1 MYDSITEETKRLK
14 IDIEFQLQ
22 ALQRDQTDL
31 TKKDRLKNQELI
43 EKEMQSLRSAVLA
56 EQNSQTLQI
65 LAQVDVQ
72 ISKSLKESR
81 QTELPK
87 AEMNKIR
94 TEMLE
99 AIRTS

>member
-1 MYDSITEETKRLK
+1 
-14 IDIEFQLQ
+14 
-22 ALQRDQTDL
+22 
-31 TKKDRLKNQELI
+31 
-43 EKEMQSLRSAVLA
+43 MQSLRSAVLA

-99 AIRTS
+99 AIRMS

>member
-1 MYDSITEETKRLK
+1 
-14 IDIEFQLQ
+14 
-22 ALQRDQTDL
+22 
-31 TKKDRLKNQELI
+31 
-43 EKEMQSLRSAVLA
+43 MQSLRSAVLA